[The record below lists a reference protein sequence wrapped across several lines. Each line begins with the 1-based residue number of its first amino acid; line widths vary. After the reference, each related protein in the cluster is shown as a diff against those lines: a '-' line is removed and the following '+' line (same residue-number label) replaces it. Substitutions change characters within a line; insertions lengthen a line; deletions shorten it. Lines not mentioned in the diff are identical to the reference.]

1 MIKKKWKSAKTIW
14 RMKFRS
20 RWGVPPSRP
29 PLLRE
34 ISVQPWEKWEG
45 SYVALLSHFPSLVVQ
60 SAISESGGARIQ
72 TRHKPPSL
80 LRALGER
87 ERESFSPPYSLPLF
101 SLIFSLLHP
110 AASLCVFGGGFR
122 RRRTTNTFTK
132 VGGVVIGRE
141 TTPSCVQV
149 RRKKEKNNNQE
160 DCVCVS
166 FRTTHQLPLFF
177 FVRSRESGG
186 WWWWW

>member
-1 MIKKKWKSAKTIW
+1 MGGLLCSSSLSFSLSCCAVRHFWEWRCPYTDKTQAPL
-14 RMKFRS
+14 S
-20 RWGVPPSRP
+20 SPGVG
-29 PLLRE
+29 RE
-34 ISVQPWEKWEG
+34 
-45 SYVALLSHFPSLVVQ
+45 
-60 SAISESGGARIQ
+60 R
-72 TRHKPPSL
+72 
-80 LRALGER
+80 ER

-177 FVRSRESGG
+177 SWGVVNLEGGGGGKAICDDSLGEFPLAWTIYRLYREEQ
-186 WWWWW
+186 